1 MFEFVEWYVMIN
13 NLQMLCHSCNLEK
26 KNKPFDKAA
35 ELARL
40 DKIYAMSDAEIAAL
54 DEGQK

>member
-1 MFEFVEWYVMIN
+1 MCCFIIERTMKI
-13 NLQMLCHSCNLEK
+13 K